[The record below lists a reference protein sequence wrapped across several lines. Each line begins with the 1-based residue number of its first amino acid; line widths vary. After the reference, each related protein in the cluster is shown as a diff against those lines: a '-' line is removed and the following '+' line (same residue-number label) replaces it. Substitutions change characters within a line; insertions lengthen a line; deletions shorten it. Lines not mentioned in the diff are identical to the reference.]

1 MKAYTGVKNVK
12 IEVDFKF
19 IDDGLKQYGFGAP
32 EHSTPGSAAVD
43 LRAAFLKEQ
52 VTVRSGGVERFRT
65 GIAMHIADPGYAAI
79 IIPRS
84 GMGFTHGIGLRNQ
97 VGLIDSDYQGEI
109 QVSLFN
115 RGPADFVINPYDRI
129 AQMLFV
135 PVYQVLWNEVSEFGD
150 SDRGTG
156 GFGSTG
162 TG

>member
-1 MKAYTGVKNVK
+1 MR

-19 IDDGLKQYGFGAP
+19 MDDQLQRLYGAP
-32 EHSTPGSAAVD
+32 VHGTPGSAAVD
-43 LRAAFLKEQ
+43 LRACMTGGQEF
-52 VTVRSGGVERFRT
+52 VTIPPDWHVCFRT
-65 GIAMHIADPGYAAI
+65 GIAMHIKDPGYAAM

-84 GMGFTHGIGLRNQ
+84 GMGFVHGIGLRNQ

-109 QVSLFN
+109 QVSLLN
-115 RGPADFVINPYDRI
+115 RGSTNFIVRPYDRI

-135 PVYQVLWNEVSEFGD
+135 PVYQVLWNAVDDFED

-162 TG
+162 RS